1 MGAADVEVGK
11 VGRVRLV
18 QIVVGVPWRVAAA
31 GNDGGE
37 EVFGGLL
44 GGLEVDLI
52 ENTSEDAQLQ
62 KRTGV
67 YQYMNSLQLLGTKD

>member
-1 MGAADVEVGK
+1 VGTADVEVGEVSR
-11 VGRVRLV
+11 VGLV
-18 QIVVGVPWRVAAA
+18 QVVVGIPWRIPAA
-31 GNDGGE
+31 GDDGGE
-37 EVFGGLL
+37 EVFGRLL

>member
-11 VGRVRLV
+11 VGRVGLV
-18 QIVVGVPWRVAAA
+18 QVVVGVPWRVSAA
-31 GNDGGE
+31 GDDWGE

-52 ENTSEDAQLQ
+52 ENTPEDA
-62 KRTGV
+62 
-67 YQYMNSLQLLGTKD
+67 

>member
-11 VGRVRLV
+11 VGRVGLV
-18 QIVVGVPWRVAAA
+18 QVVVGIPWCVPTA
-31 GNDGGE
+31 GNDRGE
-37 EVFGGLL
+37 EVFGRLL

-67 YQYMNSLQLLGTKD
+67 YQYMNSLQLLRVKE

>member
-1 MGAADVEVGK
+1 M
-11 VGRVRLV
+11 
-18 QIVVGVPWRVAAA
+18 
-31 GNDGGE
+31 
-37 EVFGGLL
+37 FGGLL